1 MTAMTQFFQGL
12 LGLPLEDA
20 VQRARAA
27 GVEPVVAESCAPRR
41 EPAAGE
47 AGGTK
52 RVIRVQQEGNVL
64 RLTVSAFMDG
74 EPRK

>member
-1 MTAMTQFFQGL
+1 MTAMKQLFQGL

-20 VQRARAA
+20 LQRVRAA

-41 EPAAGE
+41 NAAPDRD
-47 AGGTK
+47 GGTR
-52 RVIRVQQEGNVL
+52 RVIRVQQEGDVL

-74 EPRK
+74 DPRK

>member
-1 MTAMTQFFQGL
+1 MTAMTQLFQGL

-20 VQRARAA
+20 MQRARAA
-27 GVEPVVAESCAPRR
+27 GVEPVVSESIAPRR
-41 EPAAGE
+41 DPAAGG
-47 AGGTK
+47 AGRTK
-52 RVIRVQQEGNVL
+52 RVIRVQQQEDVL